1 MKNLTPDPVV
11 PIHFRECLQHAKH
24 LYPSGS
30 VQFPRGPV
38 DVTRRSV
45 LWQPFIN
52 INLLLARFVLNCNHG
67 HVVEP
72 SRTLLARVGKT
83 NSSQEL
89 AA

>member
-11 PIHFRECLQHAKH
+11 PIHFRKCLQHAKH

-30 VQFPRGPV
+30 VQPPEVQWMEPGEVFSG
-38 DVTRRSV
+38 
-45 LWQPFIN
+45 QPFIN

-83 NSSQEL
+83 NSS
-89 AA
+89 

>member
-11 PIHFRECLQHAKH
+11 PIHFRQCCN
-24 LYPSGS
+24 
-30 VQFPRGPV
+30 
-38 DVTRRSV
+38 TRRISTLPDLSNPQKPMDV
-45 LWQPFIN
+45 PDKVFSGQPFIN

>member
-11 PIHFRECLQHAKH
+11 PIHFRKCLQHAKH

-30 VQFPRGPV
+30 LQPPEVQWMQFDEMLSGQAF
-38 DVTRRSV
+38 T
-45 LWQPFIN
+45 N
-52 INLLLARFVLNCNHG
+52 IKLLEQRFVVNCNHG
-67 HVVEP
+67 RVVEP
-72 SRTLLARVGKT
+72 PRTLLARVGKT